1 MMSRRLAEGLNEGR
15 PEGVQAVVE
24 LRFTVRG

>member
-15 PEGVQAVVE
+15 PEGVPAVVE